1 MLACAHDVRL
11 DTNRERLETALEVT
25 AKLRSRH
32 ESSLREMGG
41 LDAPLEE
48 LEARLPHLDGT
59 PLEAE
64 PCVEALRALLDQLE
78 QLKAEAAAKVEAGR
92 IRAPSRAEALAE
104 LGAALLCE
112 GGSPPADGSGA
123 AAAAM
128 APFDQVVSEYDALQR
143 RREALLAAVA
153 EQHALFVVAR
163 HAEENYAERQEYLGS
178 LSHGADEMCAIHEGL
193 TEGHRFYK
201 VVLTELRKAS
211 EKGAEIAD
219 LREAER
225 ASLLRRMNEPP
236 PTFTQATAQPAAA
249 HAAPSSYAGGGASLA
264 EARAAWQ
271 ASHAGAGGASPPP
284 TVPAARP
291 TATAV
296 PARPAPVPAR
306 AVATPVPAYSSA
318 AAAAPAP
325 KTIMCY
331 GCRNKFGVP
340 PNTAIVACPFCKT
353 HNRVPP

>member
-1 MLACAHDVRL
+1 MANEVLKAEEEKDAALLSDEPRLTRPLLHALKTTQPLVITRSQL

-178 LSHGADEMCAIHEGL
+178 LSHGADEMCAGPR
-193 TEGHRFYK
+193 GD
-201 VVLTELRKAS
+201 
-211 EKGAEIAD
+211 AD
-219 LREAER
+219 
-225 ASLLRRMNEPP
+225 PP
-236 PTFTQATAQPAAA
+236 
-249 HAAPSSYAGGGASLA
+249 G
-264 EARAAWQ
+264 W
-271 ASHAGAGGASPPP
+271 
-284 TVPAARP
+284 
-291 TATAV
+291 
-296 PARPAPVPAR
+296 
-306 AVATPVPAYSSA
+306 
-318 AAAAPAP
+318 
-325 KTIMCY
+325 
-331 GCRNKFGVP
+331 
-340 PNTAIVACPFCKT
+340 
-353 HNRVPP
+353 